1 MSLYCLQVVA
11 IVSMHSSA
19 QVPLLHRRAPTGSLF
34 DIWDFWMYTR
44 VREGGGCR
52 ERTGGVGHGWGGSVF
67 VVGFGGNGW
76 DVPVL
81 VACTL
86 ACFIIA
92 ASTPVLLVLYVT
104 GVPVIYL
111 VVVHLP

>member
-1 MSLYCLQVVA
+1 
-11 IVSMHSSA
+11 
-19 QVPLLHRRAPTGSLF
+19 
-34 DIWDFWMYTR
+34 MYTR

-76 DVPVL
+76 DVPVF
-81 VACTL
+81 VAYIL

-92 ASTPVLLVLYVT
+92 ASTLALLVLYIRYMLV
-104 GVPVIYL
+104 YL
-111 VVVHLP
+111 ILD